1 MRAFPFRYQ
10 GRLLRVVVVAVQEAW
25 QLWVCEEER
34 RLAYG
39 GRVSVD
45 DAISG
50 WRIGDDR
57 VLELAEEVK
66 SNVLTG
72 KLVLD
77 LQAGAGGSAASDD
90 AAPMTDELLAA
101 RIISGRN

>member
-10 GRLLRVVVVAVQEAW
+10 GRVLRVVVVAVQEAW

-39 GRVSVD
+39 GRVSVE
-45 DAISG
+45 DAIAG
-50 WRIGDDR
+50 WRVGDDR

-72 KLVLD
+72 KLALD
-77 LQAGAGGSAASDD
+77 AT
-90 AAPMTDELLAA
+90 APGNDSTLHAEESLAKDNSSRA
-101 RIISGRN
+101 FDKG

>member
-10 GRLLRVVVVAVQEAW
+10 GRVLRVVVVAVQEAW
-25 QLWVCEEER
+25 QLWVCEAER

-45 DAISG
+45 EAIAG

-72 KLVLD
+72 KLAVD
-77 LQAGAGGSAASDD
+77 MPSD
-90 AAPMTDELLAA
+90 AADPRVEAA
-101 RIISGRN
+101 PSSDPISGSPTPRDT

>member
-1 MRAFPFRYQ
+1 MRSFPFRLQ
-10 GRLLRVVVVAVQEAW
+10 ARLLTITVVAVDEGW
-25 QLWVCEEER
+25 ELWVSEHDR

-45 DAISG
+45 QAIAG
-50 WRIGDDR
+50 WRVGDDL

-72 KLVLD
+72 TLAL
-77 LQAGAGGSAASDD
+77 GAPSAVDPPAS
-90 AAPMTDELLAA
+90 ALGTL
-101 RIISGRN
+101 